1 MARKLS
7 RKAAFKEVFENEP
20 AIVAKTRR
28 KKGKKRAQAQKIA
41 IALSKAGLSR
51 KRRKFTPGKT
61 KF

>member
-7 RKAAFKEVFENEP
+7 RKAAFTEVFEYEP
-20 AIVAKTRR
+20 KIVAKTRR
-28 KKGKKRAQAQKIA
+28 KKGKGRARKQKIA

-51 KRRKFTPGKT
+51 KRRKFTPGET